1 MPPAHTAPMKFD
13 FPRLND
19 LAPALRW
26 LQEGPAATRDAVIA
40 LQRSLMLRQLPLA
53 FALLLC
59 LGAARWLGLVEP
71 QGHVR
76 VVVHYLAAL
85 AFLWP
90 PGYAR
95 VGRTAW
101 RDAQAPEAAAL
112 KRRLQVLS
120 VGTHLLAV
128 YTGLVM
134 LGLLAYY
141 LYTVLSPHA

>member
-1 MPPAHTAPMKFD
+1 MKLD

-26 LQEGPAATRDAVIA
+26 LQDGPAATREAVIA
-40 LQRSLMLRQLPLA
+40 FQRNTMLRQIPLA

-59 LGAARWLGLVEP
+59 VWAARKLGLVEP

-76 VVVHYLAAL
+76 AVVHYLAAL
-85 AFLWP
+85 AVLWP

-95 VGRTAW
+95 IARNAW
-101 RDAQAPEAAAL
+101 RDAKRPEAAAL

-120 VGTHLLAV
+120 LGAGLVAGYIV
-128 YTGLVM
+128 LVM
-134 LGLLAYY
+134 LGLLGYY
-141 LYTVLSPHA
+141 LYVVSGLRA